1 MNSTGVESFE
11 PSRLILA
18 RDRAGLTQTVLGE
31 LVGVSART
39 IKGYEAGSIA
49 PSHQTL
55 RDLAR
60 VLEYPEAF
68 FLAAAIE
75 ALPLEAA
82 SFRALSKASA
92 KIRNKAVASGTFAVS
107 LLYPFLSERF
117 DLPAV
122 NVPDL
127 REETPEGAA
136 EALRSHWGLG
146 QRPIP
151 HAVSLLESRGVRV
164 FSLSEDCDAIDAF
177 SIWRDGVPFVFLN
190 TRKTAERSIFDTAH
204 ELGHLVLHRHGVPQG
219 HDAENQ
225 ADRFASHFL
234 LPESA
239 IRADA
244 PTVATV
250 ATVAAMK
257 KRWRAS
263 TAAIGRR
270 LHDLGRMTDY
280 HYTQFNKYLSQRGRR
295 IEPAPISRETSVV
308 LRKALGELANEGLDA
323 KSIAKALNL
332 PLAELRALTFGLKS
346 IEGGSNQ
353 HPSRKTVPPLR
364 LV

>member
-1 MNSTGVESFE
+1 MNTTGVESFE

-31 LVGVSART
+31 QVGVSART

-49 PSHQTL
+49 PSQQTL

-60 VLEYPEAF
+60 VLGYAEGF
-68 FLAAAIE
+68 FVAAAIE
-75 ALPLEAA
+75 PLPLEAA

-92 KIRNKAVASGTFAVS
+92 KIRNKAVASGAFAVS

-117 DLPAV
+117 DLPTV

-127 REETPEGAA
+127 REDTPEGAA

-151 HAVSLLESRGVRV
+151 HMVSLLESRGVRV

-177 SIWRDGVPFVFLN
+177 SIWRDGAPFVFLN
-190 TRKTAERSIFDTAH
+190 TRKTAERSIFDAAH
-204 ELGHLVLHRHGVPQG
+204 ELGHLVIHKHGVPQG

-244 PTVATV
+244 PRIATV

-257 KRWRAS
+257 TRWRAS

-270 LHDLGRMTDY
+270 LHDLGLMSDY
-280 HYTQFNKYLSQRGRR
+280 HYTQFNKYLLQRGRR
-295 IEPAPISRETSVV
+295 LEPAPISRETSVV
-308 LRKALGELANEGLDA
+308 LRKALGTLAEEGLDA
-323 KSIAKALNL
+323 KAIASALHL

-346 IEGGSNQ
+346 VDGGSS
-353 HPSRKTVPPLR
+353 HGSSGRTAPSLR